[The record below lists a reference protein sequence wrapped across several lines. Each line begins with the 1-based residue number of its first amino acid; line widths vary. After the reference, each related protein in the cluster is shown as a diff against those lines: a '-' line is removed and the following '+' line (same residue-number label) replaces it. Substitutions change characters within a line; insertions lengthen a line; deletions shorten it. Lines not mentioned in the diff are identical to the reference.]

1 MSDPAFPAK
10 ISSHAEDLP
19 ALVAMLVRWN
29 EGRDLGRLSALRA
42 WWRPSAHYVAV
53 PVMGSL
59 LGQRLGHPVWSA
71 IPALFALHRL
81 HTDREH
87 FNLGGTCRVLAGDAR
102 DTFAAH
108 FRRLLAC
115 NEGDDLEDLTG
126 VLRRL
131 VQRAAAEG
139 VPINYFLLGLDLFR
153 WRKSPVDARQVKTN
167 WAKEYYRA
175 HNADEPDAPGAVDL
189 PIAL

>member
-1 MSDPAFPAK
+1 MSDSVSTSKSAYAN
-10 ISSHAEDLP
+10 DLP
-19 ALVAMLVRWN
+19 NLVATLVRWN

-59 LGQRLGHPVWSA
+59 VGQRLGHPVWTA
-71 IPALFALHRL
+71 VPALFALHRL
-81 HTDREH
+81 HTDRER
-87 FNLGGTCRVLAGDAR
+87 FNLGGTCRLLAGDAR

-115 NEGDDLEDLTG
+115 DEGDDLEDLTG

-131 VQRAAAEG
+131 ALRAAAEG
-139 VPINYFLLGLDLFR
+139 VPINYFQLGLDLFR
-153 WRKSPVDARQVKTN
+153 WRRSPEDARRVKTD

-175 HNADEPDAPGAVDL
+175 HAADEEGAADEPPT
-189 PIAL
+189 P